1 MLYGAKERKLKTQD
15 FSMDYITFGKGK
27 KPLVMIQGLNTR
39 GIRGSALMLA
49 YMYRIFAK
57 QYKVYLFDRRDDLG
71 PDVNT
76 RMLAQDVAAAMD
88 ALQITGADII
98 GVSQGGMIAQYLA
111 AERPELVN
119 KLVLAVT
126 LARNNASV
134 VSVIERWIALAEKGE
149 MKGLVED
156 MAEKMYSG
164 RYMRRYRAFMPLLTF
179 LQKPKDVP
187 RFTALAKACLS
198 CEAFDMLEDIRC
210 PVLVIGGGKDEIVS
224 AEASREIAERLG
236 CEMYMYDEL
245 GHAAYE
251 EAADFNKR
259 VYEFF
264 MT

>member
-1 MLYGAKERKLKTQD
+1 MLYNTKEFRLRLPCGSID
-15 FSMDYITFGKGK
+15 CLSFGRGK
-27 KPLVMIQGLNTR
+27 RPLVMLQGLSTR
-39 GIRGSALMLA
+39 GIKGSGPMLA
-49 YMYRIFAK
+49 WMYRIFARE
-57 QYKVYLFDRRDDLG
+57 YRVYLFDRRENVTEG
-71 PDVNT
+71 ITVKE
-76 RMLAQDVAAAMD
+76 LAGDVADAMD
-88 ALQITGADII
+88 ALGLKSADVL

-126 LARNNASV
+126 LARNNAAV

-149 MKGLVED
+149 MRGLVED